1 MKVTF
6 VASHSQS
13 DDLEEFYNRIK
24 KVLDERGYTVYTG
37 TLFEKKEKVE
47 AFLEDQK
54 KREEWYKESIAKEIA
69 ESLTLMNQ
77 YKSIVEV
84 GPGKGMLTKYLM
96 GHKEHEL
103 KVVEADRDMVD
114 YLTKHYT
121 ALIPNIVA
129 EDFLKVKL
137 QHYFSEQFAIIGNF
151 PYNISS
157 QILFKLLDYK
167 KQVPELVGMF
177 QKEVAERVVA
187 KPSTKAYG
195 ILSVLMQAYYDTEY
209 LFTIGPENFTP
220 PPKVQSAVIRL
231 HRKNNF
237 ENLGCD
243 ESRFKS
249 VVKAAFGMRRKMLR
263 NSMKPFFEKN
273 VIFEDEFFQ
282 RRPETL
288 SVEDFVH
295 LTNLTFLHATPKS

>member
-1 MKVTF
+1 MK
-6 VASHSQS
+6 A
-13 DDLEEFYNRIK
+13 K
-24 KVLDERGYTVYTG
+24 KSYGQH
-37 TLFEKKEKVE
+37 
-47 AFLEDQK
+47 FLN
-54 KREEWYKESIAKEIA
+54 KESIAKEIA

-157 QILFKLLDYK
+157 QIFFKVLDYK
-167 KQVPELVGMF
+167 NQIPEVVGMI
-177 QKEVAERVVA
+177 QKEVAERIA
-187 KPSTKAYG
+187 SPHGNKTYG
-195 ILSVLMQAYYDTEY
+195 ILSVLLQAYYDIEY
-209 LFTIGPENFTP
+209 CFTVSEKVFNP
-220 PPKVQSAVIRL
+220 PPRVKSAVIRL
-231 HRKNNF
+231 KRN
-237 ENLGCD
+237 EI
-243 ESRFKS
+243 ESLDCNEKLFFQL
-249 VVKAAFGMRRKMLR
+249 VKFGFGQRRKMLR
-263 NSMKPFFEKN
+263 SALKPLGIPNAFKEKEELN
-273 VIFEDEFFQ
+273 EMLGRRAEQLSVQDFIELAQIFERERDAE
-282 RRPETL
+282 
-288 SVEDFVH
+288 
-295 LTNLTFLHATPKS
+295 KS